1 MLNNYDFNHT
11 ENNNEMENETN
22 TYQPLTP
29 SGSHNNNKKNPKNSK
44 KLAKKIGVSKKCL
57 YSRLKGETSF
67 KQEEIQKIA
76 SILGLN
82 EEKIMN
88 IFFAELV
95 S

>member
-1 MLNNYDFNHT
+1 MNTDDLNAEIARNG
-11 ENNNEMENETN
+11 
-22 TYQPLTP
+22 LTKP
-29 SGSHNNNKKNPKNSK
+29 Q
-44 KLAKKIGVSKKCL
+44 LVKKIGVSKKCL

>member
-1 MLNNYDFNHT
+1 MNTDDLNAEIARNG
-11 ENNNEMENETN
+11 
-22 TYQPLTP
+22 LTKP
-29 SGSHNNNKKNPKNSK
+29 

>member
-1 MLNNYDFNHT
+1 MNTDDLNAEIARNG
-11 ENNNEMENETN
+11 
-22 TYQPLTP
+22 LTKP
-29 SGSHNNNKKNPKNSK
+29 Q
-44 KLAKKIGVSKKCL
+44 LAKKFGVSKKCL

>member
-1 MLNNYDFNHT
+1 MNTDDLNAEIARNG
-11 ENNNEMENETN
+11 
-22 TYQPLTP
+22 LTKP
-29 SGSHNNNKKNPKNSK
+29 Q
-44 KLAKKIGVSKKCL
+44 LAKKIGVSKKCL
-57 YSRLKGETSF
+57 YSRLNGETSF

>member
-1 MLNNYDFNHT
+1 MNTDDLNAEIARNS
-11 ENNNEMENETN
+11 
-22 TYQPLTP
+22 LTKP
-29 SGSHNNNKKNPKNSK
+29 Q
-44 KLAKKIGVSKKCL
+44 LAKKIGVSKKCL

>member
-1 MLNNYDFNHT
+1 MNIDDLNA
-11 ENNNEMENETN
+11 EIARKG
-22 TYQPLTP
+22 LTKP
-29 SGSHNNNKKNPKNSK
+29 Q
-44 KLAKKIGVSKKCL
+44 LAERLGVSKKCL

-76 SILGLN
+76 SILGLD

-95 S
+95 FLKATMHR